1 MNLRLSQD
9 QVILL
14 HVSLIQR
21 FGGARGILD
30 LHLLNS
36 ALAAPYQTFDGDLLF
51 PSIEEQAARLAY
63 GLIQNHPFLD
73 GNKRIGTMVM
83 LVTAELNG
91 CILDVDDEDLISLG
105 LGIARGAINYEQ
117 TLEWVIQH
125 KSKPSD

>member
-1 MNLRLSQD
+1 
-9 QVILL
+9 
-14 HVSLIQR
+14 
-21 FGGARGILD
+21 
-30 LHLLNS
+30 
-36 ALAAPYQTFDGDLLF
+36 
-51 PSIEEQAARLAY
+51 
-63 GLIQNHPFLD
+63 
-73 GNKRIGTMVM
+73 MVM

>member
-1 MNLRLSQD
+1 M
-9 QVILL
+9 
-14 HVSLIQR
+14 
-21 FGGARGILD
+21 GIYYF
-30 LHLLNS
+30 S
-36 ALAAPYQTFDGDLLF
+36 
-51 PSIEEQAARLAY
+51 SIEEQAARLAY